1 MVTKFL
7 VTAILL
13 PEPTYSGPDN
23 VIYFR
28 GLNGL
33 EEELA
38 RNPNKIWLVAF
49 YTVWNPACVNLAP
62 VFAQLSNEYCLENL
76 KFGKIDIGR
85 YPEAGTKYQV
95 SDSSMSKQ
103 LPTLIL
109 FKEGKEYVRRPIADS
124 KGKLIRFLFSQENIS
139 AAFDLKNMYLDCESR
154 LKQKDNNRK
163 RIKND

>member
-1 MVTKFL
+1 MINFGFS

-13 PEPTYSGPDN
+13 PEPTYSGPDK

-33 EEELA
+33 DEELA
-38 RNPNKIWLVAF
+38 RNPTTTWLVAF
-49 YTVWNPACVNLAP
+49 YTVWNPSCVNFAP
-62 VFAQLSNEYCLENL
+62 IFAQLSNDYYLDNL

-85 YPEAGTKYQV
+85 YPDAGKKYQV

-109 FKEGKEYVRRPIADS
+109 FREGKEYVRRPIADT
-124 KGKLIRFLFSQENIS
+124 KGKLIRFLFSHENIT
-139 AAFDLKNMYLDCESR
+139 AAFDLKNLYLDCKDR
-154 LKQKDNNRK
+154 LKDKK
-163 RIKND
+163 HVKAE

>member
-1 MVTKFL
+1 MLFSTNSFL

-28 GLNGL
+28 SLNGL
-33 EEELA
+33 DEELT
-38 RNPNKIWLVAF
+38 KDQDCMWLIAF
-49 YTVWNPACVNLAP
+49 YTVWNPACVNFAP
-62 VFAQLSNEYCLENL
+62 VFAQLSNDYYLDNL

-85 YPEAGTKYQV
+85 YPDAGKKYQV

-109 FKEGKEYVRRPIADS
+109 FKQGKEYMRRPIADT
-124 KGKLIRFLFSQENIS
+124 KGKLIRFLFSQENII
-139 AAFDLKNMYLDCESR
+139 AAFDLKNVYADCKS
-154 LKQKDNNRK
+154 
-163 RIKND
+163 RIKENKHIKSD